1 MNNSTPSCNKP
12 LVDPDQ
18 ARDISYSLRRYYVDK
33 FHRDHFSD
41 QDERVGLLL
50 DLGGNKKGKRG
61 LFDIDQYECSVV
73 YANLS
78 PTKRP
83 DTVTDAACL
92 PFRSGIFDT
101 VICSELLEHVF
112 SPKEV
117 LAEVSRVLKTKG
129 RVLICAPFMVGIH
142 GDPYDYGRYTGSYW
156 KRLLDDVGFECAE
169 VGFQGSFYS
178 VAFDMFRSWVY
189 GAISHWGPERKLTIS
204 MIGAILGFMKI
215 KAVKLD
221 EKSCRDIALK
231 PPSFTTGFGIKAIK
245 K

>member
-12 LVDPDQ
+12 LVEPDQ

-33 FHRDHFSD
+33 FHREHFSD
-41 QDERVGLLL
+41 ERDRNGLLL
-50 DLGGNKKGKRG
+50 DLGGNKKSKRG
-61 LFDIDQYECSVV
+61 LFDIDHYERSVV

-78 PTKRP
+78 PSKRP
-83 DTVTDAACL
+83 DTVTDAALL
-92 PFRSGIFDT
+92 PFRSGVFDT

-129 RVLICAPFMVGIH
+129 RALICAPFMVGIH

-156 KRLLDDVGFECAE
+156 KRLLDELGFEKVE
-169 VGFQGSFYS
+169 VSFQGSFYS
-178 VAFDMFRSWVY
+178 VAFDMLRSRVY
-189 GAISHWGPERKLTIS
+189 GAISHWGRERKHTIS
-204 MIGAILGFMKI
+204 MIGAILGFMKT
-215 KAVKLD
+215 KAVELD
-221 EKSCRDIALK
+221 EKSYRDIAFK
-231 PPSFTTGFGIKAIK
+231 PPNFTTGFGIKATK